1 MQYPLELSYKTT
13 EQEPQV
19 SVADA
24 TGNLIFIMSH
34 TPSENGSVALVYADE
49 DRSALRYTISP
60 DWILDFS
67 AQYHFTDQDGKSL
80 GSVRRDG
87 ERSLWRTRFKIMNGG
102 PPNLQIREENS
113 FTKFVDAIMGEIPL
127 VGAVIPRLVYLV
139 RAEDGATLVRI
150 EKQSKLFESR
160 FKIEKQSE
168 IDSSEETRILLSLLI
183 LILTEQVAL

>member
-13 EQEPQV
+13 ESEPQV

-34 TPSENGSVALVYADE
+34 TPSENGSVALVYSDE
-49 DRSALRYTISP
+49 ERSALRYTISP

-67 AQYHFTDQDGKSL
+67 AQYHFTDQDGQSL

-102 PPNLQIREENS
+102 PPNLEIREENS
-113 FTKFVDAIMGEIPL
+113 FTKFMDAIVGEIPL
-127 VGAVIPRLVYLV
+127 IGAIIPRLVYLV
-139 RAEDGATLVRI
+139 SAEDGATLVRI
-150 EKQSKLFESR
+150 EKRSKLFESR

-168 IDSSEETRILLSLLI
+168 FESSEETRILLSLLI
-183 LILTEQVAL
+183 LILTEQSAL